1 MAERFTTLS
10 ELDKTIQ
17 EITSAYRGAVL
28 NAIAE
33 GVQEGAEVY
42 IREVKKISPPDDG
55 PGIGGHYRDKWKIKP
70 MRKAKFV
77 RYVGNTKKVK
87 AHAKDA
93 EPTIPLINILEFSK
107 GKRARPHIGQA
118 INNSKDEIISLIS
131 SKIQKE
137 GK

>member
-1 MAERFTTLS
+1 MLH
-10 ELDKTIQ
+10 
-17 EITSAYRGAVL
+17 
-28 NAIAE
+28 AIAE
-33 GVQEGAEVY
+33 GIQEGAEVFKKTAQ
-42 IREVKKISPPDDG
+42 EVSPVDTGEYKKS
-55 PGIGGHYRDKWKIKP
+55 WKIKP

>member
-10 ELDKTIQ
+10 ELDKAIQ
-17 EITSAYRGAVL
+17 EITTAYRGAVL

-33 GVQEGAEVY
+33 GVQEGANVF
-42 IREVKKISPPDDG
+42 KKSAIDVSPVDTG
-55 PGIGGHYRDKWKIKP
+55 EYKKSWKIKP
-70 MRKAKFV
+70 MRKAKYV

-87 AHAKDA
+87 AHVRDA

-118 INNSKDEIISLIS
+118 INNSKDEIIDLIS

>member
-10 ELDKTIQ
+10 ELDSTIQ
-17 EITSAYRGAVL
+17 EITSAYRSAVL
-28 NAIAE
+28 YAIAE
-33 GVQEGAEVY
+33 GIQEGAKVFKKTAQEVSPVDTGEY
-42 IREVKKISPPDDG
+42 KKS
-55 PGIGGHYRDKWKIKP
+55 WKIKP

>member
-17 EITSAYRGAVL
+17 EITSADRGPVL

-33 GVQEGAEVY
+33 GVQEGAEVFKKTAQ
-42 IREVKKISPPDDG
+42 EVSPVDTGEYKKS
-55 PGIGGHYRDKWKIKP
+55 WKIKP